1 MQALTALTA
10 ALNASDVVL
19 QEGTAT
25 VLVAGMSSLVDVSI
39 TAIDATAAAAPAA
52 GATVVDPVIA
62 AAAPLLAQVLEH
74 VTLVGEYIVYNLPQ
88 TSTDLISIISSNLAE
103 FEAAGGGGGG
113 GGGARPTGDA
123 AATYEATVAQ
133 VQAATTSLAAKM
145 LACLEA
151 EADVRGA
158 TISIFGSAVV
168 GSVVDVRGTGLS
180 LRPG

>member
-88 TSTDLISIISSNLAE
+88 TSTDLVSIISSNLAE
-103 FEAAGGGGGG
+103 FEAAAGGG
-113 GGGARPTGDA
+113 GGGAPPTGEA

>member
-103 FEAAGGGGGG
+103 FEAAAAGGG

>member
-39 TAIDATAAAAPAA
+39 TAIDATAA

-103 FEAAGGGGGG
+103 FEAAAAGGG